1 MEKHYNFSEFEK
13 KAQKIWEDN
22 QTYKQEL
29 KEPIYSIDTPPP
41 TVSGSLHI
49 GHIFSYTQADIIAR
63 YKRMSGFNVL
73 YPMGFDDN
81 GLATERYVEKKL
93 GIQSQ
98 SLSREE
104 FIVTCL
110 TEIKPAEEDFE
121 SLFKSI
127 GLSIDW
133 TKKYSTI
140 NQSSR
145 KISQLSFI
153 KLYEKGLAYRKA
165 EPAIY
170 CTMCKTTISQA
181 DLEDAEKKSCFND
194 ILFEIP
200 AHHRTITISTTR
212 PELLSSVVAILYHP
226 NDVRYKDL
234 KDLKAIVPIY
244 GHKVPILPDTDVDPE
259 KGTGIVMVSTF
270 GDKQDIIWAKKYNF
284 EYKQAIGRDGLMTPL
299 TGPLQGIYANDGR
312 KKIIALLK
320 DQNLLT
326 GQKDTQ
332 HTVNVHERCKR
343 EVEYLIF
350 PQWFLQILPHKD
362 KFVSLANDINW
373 YPQFMKSRYVNWVE
387 NLTWDWCLSR
397 QRFYGIPFPLWY
409 CKDCN
414 EILLADAKDL
424 PVDPQT
430 QRYPRACTKC
440 GSTKIEPETDVMD
453 TWNTS
458 SLTPYI
464 CSELV
469 KESLGTAEQEV
480 DVFES
485 NKLIPMSMRPQAHDI
500 IRTWAFYTIVKS
512 YFHSGTIPWKD
523 IVISGHV
530 LSTEKEKISKSKGN
544 NPLEPKNLLE
554 RYPADAIRY
563 WTATGTLGYDTAFS
577 EGQIS
582 IGNRLLTK
590 LWNAFKFTNE
600 YLCQGFQETHTPE
613 INSLT
618 NKWILVTLKQQ
629 FVDYKKSFDNYEY
642 AHALDKI
649 DRFFWHSFCDNYL
662 ELIKDQLFNQTNYK
676 PEDVYETLWTLKKLG
691 LAILQMYAPFIP
703 HITESLYQIVYNP
716 GKTSS
721 DKSSIH
727 ITQFEAELPDIS
739 VEKYLADATMMNKI
753 LDIISLIRK
762 HKSESKLSLKTDIE
776 RLTLY
781 TTDIALEQ
789 TLRAESNLIKGIAR
803 AKNIEFAES
812 AESKIYQEN
821 ELWYIDLVS

>member
-13 KAQKIWEDN
+13 KAQHIWEEN

-29 KEPIYSIDTPPP
+29 KEPVYSIDTPPP

-63 YKRMSGFNVL
+63 YKRMSGFSVL

-98 SLSREE
+98 SLSRQE

-110 TEIKPAEEDFE
+110 TEIKPAEQDFE
-121 SLFKSI
+121 ALFKSI

-140 NQSSR
+140 NQDSR

-194 ILFEIP
+194 ILFDVP
-200 AHHRTITISTTR
+200 SKNKTITISTTR

-226 NDVRYKDL
+226 NDSRYNDL
-234 KDLKAIVPIY
+234 KDTKAIVPIY
-244 GHKVPILPDTDVDPE
+244 GHKVPLLPDTDVDPE

-284 EYKQAIGRDGLMTPL
+284 EYKQAIGRDGLFTEL
-299 TGPLQGIYANDGR
+299 AGPLKGVYANDAR
-312 KKIIALLK
+312 KKIICLLQE
-320 DQNLLT
+320 QNLLV
-326 GQKDTQ
+326 GQKETH

-343 EVEYLIF
+343 EVEYLVF
-350 PQWFLQILPHKD
+350 PQWFLKILPHKE
-362 KFVSLANDINW
+362 KFVSLANEINW
-373 YPQFMKSRYVNWVE
+373 HPHFMKSRYINWVE

-397 QRFYGIPFPLWY
+397 QRFYGIPFPIWY
-409 CKDCN
+409 CQECN
-414 EILLADAKDL
+414 EILLADIKDL
-424 PVDPQT
+424 PVDPQE
-430 QRYPRACTKC
+430 QRYTKKCNKC
-440 GSTKIEPETDVMD
+440 GSSEIKPETDVMD

-469 KESLGTAEQEV
+469 KETIS
-480 DVFES
+480 DNPDHVFET

-512 YFHSGTIPWKD
+512 FYHSGTIPWKD

-544 NPLEPKNLLE
+544 NPLEPKNLLA

-577 EGQIS
+577 EAQIS

-590 LWNAFKFTNE
+590 LWNAFKFTKE
-600 YLCQGFQETHTPE
+600 YLANYQETHKPE
-613 INSLT
+613 IKSIT
-618 NKWILVTLKQQ
+618 NRWILVTLKQQ
-629 FVDYKKSFDNYEY
+629 FAEYKKSFENYEY
-642 AHALDKI
+642 SHALDKI

-662 ELIKDQLFNQTNYK
+662 ELIKDQLFNQNNHK
-676 PEDVYETLWTLKKLG
+676 SEDVYETLWTLEKVG
-691 LAILQMYAPFIP
+691 LSILQMYAPFIP
-703 HITESLYQIVYNP
+703 HMTETLYQIVYNP
-716 GKTSS
+716 VENTAL
-721 DKSSIH
+721 KSSIH
-727 ITQFEAELPDIS
+727 ITQFDTTLANHSVDDYIS
-739 VEKYLADATMMNKI
+739 DANMMNKV
-753 LDIISLIRK
+753 LEIISTIRK
-762 HKSESKLSLKTDIE
+762 FKSESKVSLKTDIE
-776 RLTLY
+776 LFKLF
-781 TTDIALEQ
+781 TTDKELEK
-789 TLRAESNLIKGIAR
+789 TLKAEINLIKGIAR
-803 AKNIEFAES
+803 AKNIEFANVE
-812 AESKIYQEN
+812 ESKMYQTE
-821 ELWYIDLVS
+821 ELWYMDIVA

>member
-13 KAQKIWEDN
+13 MAQKIWEEN

-93 GIQSQ
+93 GIQAQ

-110 TEIKPAEEDFE
+110 TEVKPAEEDFE
-121 SLFKSI
+121 KLFKSI

-140 NQSSR
+140 SENTR

-170 CTMCKTTISQA
+170 CTGCKTTISQA

-194 ILFEIP
+194 ILFDVP
-200 AHHRTITISTTR
+200 ALNKKITISTTR
-212 PELLSSVVAILYHP
+212 PELLASVVAVLYHP
-226 NDVRYKDL
+226 NDARYKDL
-234 KDLKAIVPIY
+234 KDAKAIVPIY
-244 GHKVPILPDTDVDPE
+244 GHEVPIMADEDVNPE

-284 EYKQAIGRDGLMTPL
+284 EYKQAIGRDGLFTEL
-299 TGPLQGIYANDGR
+299 AGPLKGLYANDAR
-312 KKIIALLK
+312 KKIISLLAE
-320 DQNLLT
+320 QNLLAC
-326 GQKDTQ
+326 QKDTQ
-332 HTVNVHERCKR
+332 QNINVHERCKR
-343 EVEYLIF
+343 DIEHLVF
-350 PQWFLQILPHKD
+350 PQWFLKILPNKD
-362 KFVSLANDINW
+362 KFISLANEINW

-397 QRFYGIPFPLWY
+397 QRFYGIPFPVWY
-409 CKDCN
+409 CEDCN
-414 EILLADAKDL
+414 EPLLADIKDL
-424 PVDPQT
+424 PVDPQN
-430 QRYPRACTKC
+430 QRYSKPCTKC
-440 GSTKIEPETDVMD
+440 GSNKIKPETDVMD

-469 KESLGTAEQEV
+469 KQNSPEKI
-480 DVFES
+480 FES
-485 NKLIPMSMRPQAHDI
+485 NNLIPMSMRPQAHDI

-512 YFHSGTIPWKD
+512 YYHSGKIPWKD

-554 RYPADAIRY
+554 KHPADAIRY

-577 EGQIS
+577 EAQIS

-590 LWNAFKFTNE
+590 LWNAFKFAKE
-600 YLCQGFQETHTPE
+600 YLDNFKEANTPE
-613 INSLT
+613 IKSMT
-618 NKWILVTLKQQ
+618 DRWILLTLKQQ
-629 FVDYKKSFDNYEY
+629 FEDYKKTFNSYEFGQ
-642 AHALDKI
+642 ALDKI
-649 DRFFWHSFCDNYL
+649 DRFFWHNYCDNYL
-662 ELIKDQLFNQTNYK
+662 ELIKNQLFNQGNYK
-676 PEDVYETLWTLKKLG
+676 PEEIYETLWTLKKVG
-691 LAILQMYAPFIP
+691 LSILQMYAPFIP
-703 HITESLYQIVYNP
+703 HMTEILYQIIF
-716 GKTSS
+716 
-721 DKSSIH
+721 KSAASKHDSIH
-727 ITQFEAELPDIS
+727 LTQYNTVLKDLAMDS
-739 VEKYLADATMMNKI
+739 YKADADMMNKI
-753 LDIISLIRK
+753 LEIIGNIRK
-762 HKSESKLSLKTDIE
+762 FKSESKLSLKTDIE
-776 RLTLY
+776 ILRIF
-781 TTDIALEQ
+781 TTDKELERALRSQ
-789 TLRAESNLIKGIAR
+789 IDLLKGISR
-803 AKNIEFAES
+803 AKTIEFTKVD
-812 AESKIYQEN
+812 ESKIYQTQDQ
-821 ELWYIDLVS
+821 LWFIDLVAS